1 MGSFAV
7 LEIPIRQT
15 RLLAEKL
22 YRVQI
27 DSRIST
33 RGRADQLLLEIP
45 KLTLKESYQFY
56 EKIKKIKMSF
66 EVHILRKNYLG
77 ESVLLPKIK
86 KIVNKLGLRFDT
98 NTDYYVA
105 CVPDFGNQLEFYI
118 NNNEAYTETLD
129 PLYYPDIPDY
139 GANIIIG
146 YYEQDEILIP
156 FLQNF
161 LIDFPDSKVYVG
173 EDLPQGINHHLYSKK
188 DFEKPKTIIAH
199 DFIQVQSKSKIV

>member
-173 EDLPQGINHHLYSKK
+173 EDLPKWVDYYLYSKK